1 MGKNLY
7 TERFYDYQ
15 RSTSAL
21 SAQKIFPLIKEYLVF
36 DSVVD
41 VGCGVGEWL
50 KVCQEMGSSRI
61 LGIDGVYVNQEQL
74 AVPKHCFHPSD
85 ISLPL
90 NLVEKPFDLVIS
102 VEVAEHIECS
112 KVDTYLENLVHLGEV
127 ILFSAAIPWQGGL
140 HHVNEQWPSYWVERF
155 ALKGYIPVDCLRE
168 KIWSDEDI
176 CPHYRQNLMFFIKE
190 TSIER
195 YNALKNE
202 IAMGK
207 SRVLDLVHPEYYKR
221 LNDVKKMSFKWTL
234 SQFLKFLS
242 ALFPTFLRAVRKRI

>member
-1 MGKNLY
+1 M
-7 TERFYDYQ
+7 
-15 RSTSAL
+15 
-21 SAQKIFPLIKEYLVF
+21 
-36 DSVVD
+36 
-41 VGCGVGEWL
+41 
-50 KVCQEMGSSRI
+50 
-61 LGIDGVYVNQEQL
+61 
-74 AVPKHCFHPSD
+74 
-85 ISLPL
+85 
-90 NLVEKPFDLVIS
+90 
-102 VEVAEHIECS
+102 
-112 KVDTYLENLVHLGEV
+112 
-127 ILFSAAIPWQGGL
+127 

-195 YNALKNE
+195 YSALKNE

-234 SQFLKFLS
+234 SQFLNFLS

>member
-1 MGKNLY
+1 ML
-7 TERFYDYQ
+7 F
-15 RSTSAL
+15 RSS
-21 SAQKIFPLIKEYLVF
+21 
-36 DSVVD
+36 
-41 VGCGVGEWL
+41 
-50 KVCQEMGSSRI
+50 
-61 LGIDGVYVNQEQL
+61 
-74 AVPKHCFHPSD
+74 SD

-195 YNALKNE
+195 YSALKNE

-234 SQFLKFLS
+234 SQFLNFLS
-242 ALFPTFLRAVRKRI
+242 ALLQPAPSDLAHGADGHLVVGAEQGRGRAGAVEQAGRADRARVRRDRNAF